1 MMRVRAS
8 QVRKCLIFLVW
19 VRMDFSETPRHG
31 VESGQTERASPAYP
45 LLAVLSA
52 RLWHHI
58 ACWSL
63 TPEARTRTGDQ

>member
-1 MMRVRAS
+1 MTRVRAYK
-8 QVRKCLIFLVW
+8 VRKCLIFLVR

-31 VESGQTERASPAYP
+31 VESGQTEQASLAYP
-45 LLAVLSA
+45 LLTVLSA

-58 ACWSL
+58 ACWFL